1 MTVYEQK
8 TKTHIPIPLRVDTS
22 KHYTGID
29 HGATIFAPSAGR
41 FVTTEPSGFFYDPTT
56 THTYNR
62 TWKGAW
68 LWSVRAAGMR
78 SHSSHRYFFAT
89 TVLSFK
95 PHLNLPRLQIH
106 PPLFRPNAPLQ
117 LHNQRSV
124 SRSHR
129 NDHASTTTPAQARPP
144 PPISARAHSYLC
156 FSTIRSGRNNGPVGD
171 LLYPRA
177 ILHRRYLRTIDVD
190 LMTKNNPKRL
200 A

>member
-8 TKTHIPIPLRVDTS
+8 TKTHIPIPSRVDTS

-29 HGATIFAPSAGR
+29 HGATLFAPSAGR

-95 PHLNLPRLQIH
+95 PHLNLPRLQTH
-106 PPLFRPNAPLQ
+106 TPLFRPNASLQ

-129 NDHASTTTPAQARPP
+129 NDHAITTTPAHARHPP
-144 PPISARAHSYLC
+144 SLLELTRTCVLVPSGVVEITVPSAISC
-156 FSTIRSGRNNGPVGD
+156 
-171 LLYPRA
+171 
-177 ILHRRYLRTIDVD
+177 ILVPSFIVVIFVPLTLIC
-190 LMTKNNPKRL
+190 
-200 A
+200 